1 MIKLS
6 KNSDFHHYLCSG
18 VGGIWRGRDGRSS
31 STGASMF
38 GAVRVLR
45 SLKSCARPRKGKY
58 NDYNIVCDVDRLCCS
73 WVDIFARSPDAT
85 LRDVA
90 AREEV
95 ALSPVTLSPI
105 PAVELPLLHQDDHL
119 QGLGVDAFDR
129 WKYSQHSFRGFSLDQ
144 SKPFQPD
151 RFFVN

>member
-129 WKYSQHSFRGFSLDQ
+129 WKYSQHSFRGFNLDQ
-144 SKPFQPD
+144 SKPFST
-151 RFFVN
+151 RYIFC

>member
-1 MIKLS
+1 MI
-6 KNSDFHHYLCSG
+6 
-18 VGGIWRGRDGRSS
+18 I
-31 STGASMF
+31 
-38 GAVRVLR
+38 
-45 SLKSCARPRKGKY
+45 
-58 NDYNIVCDVDRLCCS
+58 NIVCDVDQLCCS

-144 SKPFQPD
+144 SKPDTKPD